1 MNPIDKINSEV
12 FEKHIKEKLDPSKHE
27 ALDRI
32 VTAGMK
38 VMFGK
43 DTHNLMIE
51 QLDGEGDMVQKTAEG
66 VTKLMVILYQQSN
79 NTMPMDLVVPAA
91 SILLAKTYDFLE
103 QSGDYVSEDDMAQ
116 SLKIMTKLILREAG
130 ADDAQLDQLNAQKQT
145 SPKPSGLINS
155 TAGV

>member
-1 MNPIDKINSEV
+1 MNPADKINSEV
-12 FEKHIKEKLDPSKHE
+12 FEKHIKEKLDPSQHE

-66 VTKLMVILYQQSN
+66 VTKLMVLLFQQSN
-79 NTMPMDLVVPAA
+79 STMPMDLIIPAA
-91 SILLAKTYDFLE
+91 SILLAKVYDFLE
-103 QSGDYVSEDDMAQ
+103 QSGDPVSEDELAQ
-116 SLKIMTKLILREAG
+116 SLKLMTKLILREGG
-130 ADDAQLDQLNAQKQT
+130 ADEAQLEGLDAQKQ
-145 SPKPSGLINS
+145 SAPKPKGLIGAE
-155 TAGV
+155 AGV